1 MAVSWIQANENAMKR
16 GPKKKGTRIPRTTR
30 GKLLKHTEPTRLEQP
45 IQTALYAKLWRLGY
59 EA

>member
-1 MAVSWIQANENAMKR
+1 MKR

-30 GKLLKHTEPTRLEQP
+30 GKLLKPTEPTRLEQP